1 MWPRNKLLALVLTLA
16 ALTSTID
23 DIVKHCVQEQL
34 YNPRGP
40 TSDFPRSTFECVY
53 LQGKLDGS
61 ERTDP

>member
-16 ALTSTID
+16 ALTPSID